1 MVTDTS
7 RQAFHTKSINQMTD
21 QQRAIYEY
29 LLEHGP
35 TCDAVLM
42 KELGMEPNIVTPR
55 RGELVTAGFVV
66 NAGKRESPI
75 SHKDVI
81 HWKVREEKTESLGIF
96 QMVQAKW
103 EREEQDRWRE
113 TLFA

>member
-21 QQRAIYEY
+21 QQRAIYDY

-42 KELGMEPNIVTPR
+42 QALGMDANIVTPR
-55 RGELVTAGFVV
+55 RGELVTAGFVR
-66 NAGKRESPI
+66 NAGKKESPI

-81 HWKVREEKTESLGIF
+81 HWEIVKDEPASLGIF
-96 QMVQAKW
+96 QKVQ
-103 EREEQDRWRE
+103 ERWAEEEKKAWSG